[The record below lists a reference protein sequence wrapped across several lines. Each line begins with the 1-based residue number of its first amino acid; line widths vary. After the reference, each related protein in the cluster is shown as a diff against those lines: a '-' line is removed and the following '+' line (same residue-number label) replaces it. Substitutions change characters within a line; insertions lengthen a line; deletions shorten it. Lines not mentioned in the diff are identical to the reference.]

1 MKPQATSYKPPA
13 RNATHNVAGGK
24 TNRAGF
30 SLIEMMVSVA
40 IFSLVMTIGGA
51 AVLNQSAAFK
61 KTQHLREIND
71 NLAFVMEEI
80 SRHLRLGSNYNCGS
94 SLPIEEPNDCLSDAE
109 ITFEHVFGDPDKSDD
124 QWVYRIDNK
133 KVQKLKNEPG
143 KINTFQDL
151 TPPEVEIDSNLSG
164 FSVFG
169 SKSTDTLQ
177 PRVLIRLAGVI
188 NYKDG
193 QTPFNIQ
200 TTVSQR
206 LIDG

>member
-1 MKPQATSYKPPA
+1 MKL
-13 RNATHNVAGGK
+13 K
-24 TNRAGF
+24 TNQSGF

-40 IFSLVMTIGGA
+40 IFSLVITIGGA
-51 AVLNQSAAFK
+51 AVLNQNATFK

-109 ITFEHVFGDPDKSDD
+109 ITFEHVFGNPDNSND
-124 QWVYRIDNK
+124 QWVYRINNGQI
-133 KVQKLKNEPG
+133 QKSKNSGSNFPL
-143 KINTFQDL
+143 DL
-151 TPPEVEIDSNLSG
+151 TPVEVEIDPDLSG

-169 SKSTDTLQ
+169 SEPNNGFQ

-188 NYKDG
+188 NYKG
-193 QTPFNIQ
+193 QPTPFSLQ

-206 LIDG
+206 SIFE